1 MDKYE
6 YRIRTD
12 EIKALIAQ
20 RDYAKAAE
28 IADLIDWRAVK
39 SVMMLCMISDLYKI
53 NKRYEDARDVLL
65 LAYDRHPGGRSICY
79 SLCELSI
86 KMGEFVQAV
95 EYYKEFV
102 QAAPRDWE
110 RYVLQ
115 YKLYEAQDVSLEER
129 IAVLEE
135 LKKREYREKWVYELA
150 YLYHR
155 VGQATRCV
163 EVCDELILW
172 FGEGKYVTKA
182 MELKMLH
189 EPLTLQQQS
198 KYDYQMRKNAV
209 SQSGEEGV
217 AESQDY
223 ERQNDSSGE
232 EDYSQEDYQQEAY
245 LRGDSRR
252 EDFPEEDS
260 QEGMQEDFYGDEAQ
274 DNADEASG
282 ENVPEYEG
290 SGELTANEPTRIYGE
305 DHVRQVEEGLAAR
318 KGPQE
323 SGDEEMDIQVKT
335 MDVSP
340 YNTINLQKELAEGL
354 REVLAQEELA
364 QKEAAL
370 KAEQEAAAQD
380 GEEEISEE
388 APEEAEE
395 AAEYEDFYEEA
406 YADDQE
412 YVETDE
418 DGDVQE
424 YAEPDE
430 NDYDGREYAE
440 AGDEED
446 HQEYAEPDEGGYDD
460 QEPAEPDESGYDD
473 QESAEPDESGY
484 DDQESAEPDE
494 SGYDDQE
501 YVEAEEFVEEE
512 SSIEGEPSYST
523 PESEMVGETGAEEV
537 REETEALLNQAES
550 SLPEELAEVLSM
562 ESDGQIRMVVSETEK
577 VEKQLT
583 GQLRIDEVLAEWER
597 VKGRESEVIVDLDE
611 LAKDGKL
618 TEEEFVEEQTGES
631 EQILSGGVAETA
643 AAAAAIKSETEWE
656 DRADAEA
663 TAKGTEV
670 ARAESAEKAASEN
683 KETVKSAKTPDA
695 VERDRAQARSMTR
708 EEKELFGNFLQ
719 NKSDRDML
727 VKALDAVSLAAYT
740 GNVVVTGDE
749 GMDTF
754 SLARNVVK
762 YIQMSDT
769 NFSGKTAKISGES
782 LNNEVVSAILERLR
796 NGALIVQGAAG
807 MNQETAAGLFKV
819 LQQESL
825 GIVVVLVDTKRAIHK
840 FFAQNEKLAAC
851 FNARIE
857 LEALDDEALVT
868 FGKKYAKEMEYSIDE
883 MGVLALH
890 TRVHDMQSS
899 DHAVTIMDVRTIV
912 DEAIRR
918 ANRKTVRHFCD
929 VLLGKRY
936 DDDDMIILREKDFAS

>member
-484 DDQESAEPDE
+484 DDQE
-494 SGYDDQE
+494 